1 MKKRYKKDGKRWGKI
16 FVDKRNWK
24 VCNEDY
30 VVRGE
35 FLLDMDWI
43 KSWDKELAE
52 MNLGKRGSPFK
63 FPESLI
69 KLQAVW
75 NQWVG
80 VRQVEGITR
89 KLFEFAKLPAYNDFS
104 TINRRI
110 RKINT
115 SFELPKHGFCSTSSD
130 GSGMKMNEAGEYKYD
145 KYGRKKP
152 KKWLRVTITAN
163 PYTKDLLDL
172 EIDIDGEG
180 LSEPQVAM
188 KHLKNLW
195 SFGITVDK
203 FWGDGAFDVLELFNL
218 LEEHGTESAIPPRD
232 NASKNSNG
240 SMRRVREVFEYQTKS
255 WDDWAR
261 EKQYGK
267 RWVGTEGIF
276 SAVKRIFGEKTRAKT
291 VENMCDEI
299 RRRFWAYETMRKY
312 AKDHI

>member
-1 MKKRYKKDGKRWGKI
+1 MKKRHKNDGKRWGKI

-52 MNLGKRGSPFK
+52 MNLGKIGSPYK

-80 VRQVEGITR
+80 VRQVEGVTR
-89 KLFEFAKLPAYNDFS
+89 KLVEIAKLPKYNDFS
-104 TINRRI
+104 TISRRVK
-110 RKINT
+110 KIDT
-115 SFELPKHGFCSTSSD
+115 SFELPNHGFCSACND

-152 KKWLRVTITAN
+152 KKWLRVTISAN

-172 EIDIDGEG
+172 DVDIEGEG
-180 LSEPQVAM
+180 LSEPQVAI

-195 SFGITVDK
+195 SFGLTVDK
-203 FWGDGAFDVLELFNL
+203 FWGDGAYDVLELFNL
-218 LEEHGTESAIPPRD
+218 LEEHSTESAIPPRD

-240 SMRRVREVFEYQTKS
+240 SMRRVR
-255 WDDWAR
+255 
-261 EKQYGK
+261 
-267 RWVGTEGIF
+267 
-276 SAVKRIFGEKTRAKT
+276 
-291 VENMCDEI
+291 
-299 RRRFWAYETMRKY
+299 
-312 AKDHI
+312 